1 LDEHDDI
8 VNAIAARDGDAAADA
23 LRRHLS
29 IAFEVRLKE
38 EAGAVS

>member
-1 LDEHDDI
+1 
-8 VNAIAARDGDAAADA
+8 